1 MPSPIP
7 SECTP
12 VPLPSPRGTLL
23 HPPSCKP
30 NPPAVVSK
38 GFWKRFA
45 AAYHDDWFN
54 TLPSTEPPPPF
65 RGDPAPVDQP
75 PYPFGV
81 WPYGGSP
88 TIGQPDT
95 NLPPLMQALYAGPH
109 GQAWKNSRIKVY
121 GWGNAGFNVS
131 SSNKPGYSNAP
142 AAYYQ
147 IPNSVQLDQATLY
160 IERVPDTVQTDH
172 FDWGFRITQLYGFDY
187 RFTTA
192 KGIFSNQLLGENNRY
207 GYDPVMA
214 YIDLYWPVLAG
225 LNVRVGRYISLPD
238 IEAQLAPNNYT
249 YSHSLLYGIDA
260 YTQSGTNVT
269 LKLNN
274 HWMIQAGVSA
284 GNDVAPW
291 ARGARPTFNTCLSY
305 TWREGKDN
313 IYLCDNSVNSNR
325 YAYNNLG
332 AYYATYYHK
341 FNAKWHTA
349 TESWYMYEKGVP
361 SIFGSLPIET
371 NANGAYCAK
380 GEQSCYAPEFAAL
393 NYVER
398 ELDKKNYITIR
409 NEFVDDIKGQRT
421 GYKTRYTEH
430 MLGWG
435 HWIGS
440 TILLRPELRLDHSYD
455 MRAFDNGTK
464 KTQLVAAE
472 RHHLLL
478 LAVSRASPKS
488 ATNPKTCH

>member
-1 MPSPIP
+1 MSRYPLFLALL
-7 SECTP
+7 CLP
-12 VPLPSPRGTLL
+12 VLEAQ
-23 HPPSCKP
+23 PPDIT
-30 NPPAVVSK
+30 K
-38 GFWKRFA
+38 GFWQRYA
-45 AAYHDDWFN
+45 AAYHDDWFA
-54 TLPSTEPPPPF
+54 TLPSSDPAPAF
-65 RGDPAPVDQP
+65 RGDPAPVDQL

-95 NLPPLMQALYAGPH
+95 NLPPLMQALYSGPH
-109 GQAWKNSRIKVY
+109 GKAWKDSRIKIY
-121 GWGNAGFNVS
+121 GWGNVGFNVS
-131 SSNKPGYSNAP
+131 TSNKGGYANAP

-147 IPNSVQLDQATLY
+147 RANSVQLDQATLY
-160 IERVPDTVQTDH
+160 VERVPDTVQTEH
-172 FDWGFRITQLYGFDY
+172 FDWGFRITQLYGLDY

-192 KGIFSNQLLGENNRY
+192 KGIFSNQLLGANRKY

-214 YIDLYWPVLAG
+214 YIDLYWPVLFG
-225 LNVRVGRYISLPD
+225 LNIRVGRYISLPD

-260 YTQSGTNVT
+260 YTQSGVNAT

-291 ARGARPTFNTCLSY
+291 ARGARPTFNTCLGF

-332 AYYATYYHK
+332 AYYATFYHK
-341 FNAKWHTA
+341 FNTNWHTA
-349 TESWYMYEKGVP
+349 SESWYMYETDVP
-361 SIFGSLPIET
+361 SIFGSRPIET
-371 NANGAYCAK
+371 NANGAYCSN
-380 GEQSCYAPEFAAL
+380 GDQSCYAPEFAVL

-398 ELDKKNYITIR
+398 QFGKKDYLTIR

-421 GYKTRYTEH
+421 GYKTRYSEH
-430 MLGWG
+430 MVGWG

-440 TILLRPELRLDHSYD
+440 TILLRPELRLDHAYD

-464 KTQLVAAE
+464 KSQLVVAGD
-472 RHHLLL
+472 
-478 LAVSRASPKS
+478 VVFFY
-488 ATNPKTCH
+488 